1 MELTRDE
8 EVRRAYSRDASG
20 LEMIPDAVARAGDAR
35 DVIAAVEEAVR
46 LESSITPAGSQTS
59 MTGASITDRGILL
72 SLAGMN
78 RIVDVDES
86 RRIARVEP
94 GLSIGALNRE
104 LRPAGLHFA
113 PDPTS
118 ENDAT
123 VGGAIACNASGA
135 RSLVHGPTRR
145 HIRAITVVGAEATLV
160 THTRR
165 YLEKNPVGFAAVQD
179 TVDWYV
185 GSEGTLGI
193 VVEAEL
199 LLTPLPANLIGLA
212 IPFPDDRS
220 AFRFVVEA
228 REHGSRSPQ
237 CLEYFDQQALAI
249 AGVSANRPW
258 SADAKSMIYL
268 EDDAGPSTEACL
280 DSWLELAE
288 SCFAIVGDIRAF
300 DSAAALREARA
311 FRHAVPAT
319 MNERG
324 AAFQSSGGRKVS
336 TDWSVPY
343 DRLAGILDVSR
354 RASEKHGAPMPVTYG
369 HAGNGHP
376 HQNFIAEDAAALERI
391 RASIDET
398 LEAVFEAGG
407 TFSAEHGVG
416 KLKKTWV
423 ERQLSADQLKI
434 MQAMKNALDPRGIF
448 SPGNIL

>member
-1 MELTRDE
+1 MDLTRDE

-20 LEMIPDAVARAGDAR
+20 LEMIPEAVVRATDTQ
-35 DVIAAVEEAVR
+35 DVMAVVEECRRTGTSV
-46 LESSITPAGSQTS
+46 TPAGSQTS

-72 SLAGMN
+72 SLTGLN
-78 RIVDVDES
+78 RILDVDQS
-86 RRIARVEP
+86 RRMARVQP
-94 GLSIGALNRE
+94 GLTIGELNRE
-104 LRPAGLHFA
+104 LRPTGLHFA

-123 VGGAIACNASGA
+123 IGGAIACNASGA
-135 RSLVHGPTRR
+135 RSLRHGPTRR
-145 HIRAITVVGAEATLV
+145 HIRGLTLVGAEGTV
-160 THTRR
+160 STHTRR
-165 YLEKNPVGFAAVQD
+165 YLEKNTVGFAAVHD

-199 LLTPLPANLIGLA
+199 ALTPVAESLMGLA
-212 IPFPDDRS
+212 IPFPDDEV
-220 AFRFVVEA
+220 ALQFVMSA
-228 REHGSRSPQ
+228 REHGSRMPQ
-237 CLEYFDQQALAI
+237 CLEYFDEQALTI
-249 AGVSANRPW
+249 AGDAAHRPW
-258 SADAKSMIYL
+258 PVDAKAMIYV
-268 EDDAGPSTEACL
+268 EDDAGSSVDECL

-288 SCFAIVGDIRAF
+288 KYRAITDDIRAF
-300 DSAAALREARA
+300 GSAPELREARA

-319 MNERG
+319 LNERG
-324 AAFQSSGGRKVS
+324 AAFQSNGGRKVS

-343 DRLAGILDVSR
+343 HRLSELLDISR
-354 RASEKHGAPMPVTYG
+354 RASIKHGAPLPVTYG

-376 HQNFIAEDAAALERI
+376 HQNFIAENAEALERI

-398 LEAVFEAGG
+398 LEAVFAAGG

-423 ERQLSADQLKI
+423 ERQLSSDQLKVL
-434 MQAMKNALDPRGIF
+434 QAMKNALDPRGIF